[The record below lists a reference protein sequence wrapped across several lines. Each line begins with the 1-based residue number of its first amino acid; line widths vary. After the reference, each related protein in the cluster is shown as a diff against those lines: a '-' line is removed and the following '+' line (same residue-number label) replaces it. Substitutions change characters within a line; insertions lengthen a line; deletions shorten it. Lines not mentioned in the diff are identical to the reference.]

1 MEHLTGYNRPKLI
14 RDHLWEHKCSNTKYV
29 LYNKISEQKSPLS
42 GTSISLGCHSKYML
56 HFLASDS
63 PTHSTL
69 GVIFPFP
76 VIVKKAMMGRMTAVR
91 EMTFNN
97 YTVLRTKLNAR

>member
-42 GTSISLGCHSKYML
+42 GTSISLGCHSKYMYIFWHL
-56 HFLASDS
+56 TAQHTARLVLFSLFL
-63 PTHSTL
+63 
-69 GVIFPFP
+69 
-76 VIVKKAMMGRMTAVR
+76 
-91 EMTFNN
+91 
-97 YTVLRTKLNAR
+97 

>member
-1 MEHLTGYNRPKLI
+1 MFYTIKFQ
-14 RDHLWEHKCSNTKYV
+14 
-29 LYNKISEQKSPLS
+29 NKRVRRNQYQSGLS
-42 GTSISLGCHSKYML
+42 LQIHV
-56 HFLASDS
+56 HFLAFDS